1 MKLKKIAI
9 AVLAAMTMATGAM
22 GITASANNSSDT
34 SFTNYTISRWSNY
47 TSVRSK
53 TDTTSATV
61 KVSSTN
67 PSGSKMTV
75 RVYNGSKVDRT
86 YGAAKIVG
94 ASSYYTYLPNTV
106 YESGD
111 RSACLGFTIYSTST
125 GADTFKA
132 TGVWSPDS
140 V

>member
-9 AVLAAMTMATGAM
+9 AALAAMTMATGAM
-22 GITASANNSSDT
+22 GITASANNHYDNPYND
-34 SFTNYTISRWSNY
+34 FTISRWTNY
-47 TSVRSK
+47 TYADSK
-53 TDTTSATV
+53 TDKTSATIMV
-61 KVSSTN
+61 QDTN
-67 PSGSKMTV
+67 PDGCKMTV

-94 ASSYYTYLPNTV
+94 TSSYYTYLPNTV

-111 RSACLGFTIYSTST
+111 RSACLGFLIYSTPT
-125 GADTFKA
+125 GASSFVSS
-132 TGVWSPDS
+132 GVWSPDS